1 MGFRITVQTL
11 AVLRVLLDHPLQ
23 RHYGLEVAKAAGLA
37 SGSLYPILAR
47 PEQQG
52 WLTSDWEQVDQRQA
66 GRPRRRYYQLT
77 PEGAAGAAQ
86 ALAATVELLSPQ
98 PGSGARPAPRPGWGV
113 SL

>member
-23 RHYGLEVAKAAGLA
+23 KYYGLELSKAAGLP

-47 PEQQG
+47 LEQQG
-52 WLTSDWEQVDQRQA
+52 WLTSDWEQVDQRAA

-77 PEGAAGAAQ
+77 GEGAAEAEQ
-86 ALAATVELLSPQ
+86 ALAATVERLSPQ
-98 PGSGARPAPRPGWGV
+98 PGLRDRPAPQPGWGV
-113 SL
+113 SR